1 MADRRGVRIAA
12 VTAAIGAGVLGL
24 ALWLHGRTPQV
35 APDFAV
41 PDLDGQ
47 AVRLSAYR
55 GQVVLVNLWATWCPP
70 CREEIP
76 SMQRLHERLKDKG
89 FVLLAVSEDEGG
101 ADGVKAFVKQMKV
114 TFPVLLD
121 PDGDVGRKYE
131 IWGFPESF
139 LLDRDGRVV
148 ERVIGPRDWST
159 PEQIAR
165 IEALLAAPP
174 GAQAAATP

>member
-12 VTAAIGAGVLGL
+12 ATAAIGVGVLVLGF
-24 ALWLHGRTPQV
+24 WLYGRTPRV

-55 GQVVLVNLWATWCPP
+55 GHVVLVNLWATWCPP
-70 CREEIP
+70 CREEMP
-76 SMQRLHERLKDKG
+76 SMERLHQRLKDKG

-101 ADGVKAFVKQMKV
+101 AAGVKAFVEQMKV

-121 PDGDVGRKYE
+121 PEGDVGRKYE
-131 IWGFPESF
+131 VWGFPESF

-148 ERVIGPRDWST
+148 ERVIGPRDWAS

-165 IEALLAAPP
+165 VEALLAAPP
-174 GAQAAATP
+174 GSAVAATP